1 MICSDSALLISSNK
15 NMDFKALSKPVMLL
29 VAAILAGLVV
39 AFQMYHTRFITP
51 QIEYLNSKIEEFDR
65 VAKMYGNSI
74 NELMTRTR
82 EATNTKPLRSSG
94 GKTVSFGPSSSN
106 SGGPSTSTVLM
117 DDEENVSTSKPS
129 YASIV
134 KN

>member
-1 MICSDSALLISSNK
+1 
-15 NMDFKALSKPVMLL
+15 MDFKALSKPVMLL

-39 AFQMYHTRFITP
+39 AFQMYHTRFISP

-82 EATNTKPLRSSG
+82 EATNAKPVRSSGG

-106 SGGPSTSTVLM
+106 SSSVAGPSTSTVLM
-117 DDEENVSTSKPS
+117 DDEETVGPSKPS
-129 YASIV
+129 YASMV